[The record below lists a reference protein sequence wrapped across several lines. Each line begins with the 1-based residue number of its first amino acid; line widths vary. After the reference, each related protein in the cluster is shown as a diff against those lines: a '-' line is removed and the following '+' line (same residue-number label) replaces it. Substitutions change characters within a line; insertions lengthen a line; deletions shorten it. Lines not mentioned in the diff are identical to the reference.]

1 LLPNYQSDVVRIYI
15 ADDEQWELLGQEVG
29 WNQVEF
35 EATEKLKAVSEN
47 ITKNVWNHPSE

>member
-15 ADDEQWELLGQEVG
+15 ADDEQWELLGQEVD

-47 ITKNVWNHPSE
+47 VTKNVWNHPSE